1 MVYSILVY
9 NSISLFIL
17 YRHFSQKVCFFMKNT
32 SLKVPFP
39 LYTFINPLNFKQ
51 KNKRLSPQRVVA
63 YLYIPSSKNE
73 SNNNYSS
80 TNSANSLYRSCNSG
94 GKPSSQSSDSE
105 ISTPFKGTNISLAI
119 TLFISSS

>member
-1 MVYSILVY
+1 
-9 NSISLFIL
+9 
-17 YRHFSQKVCFFMKNT
+17 MKNT

-73 SNNNYSS
+73 SNHNYSS
-80 TNSANSLYRSCNSG
+80 TDSASSLYRSCNSG
-94 GKPSSQSSDSE
+94 GKPSAQSAASE
-105 ISTPFKGTNISLAI
+105 TFSPFKGTNISLAI
-119 TLFISSS
+119 ALFISSS

>member
-1 MVYSILVY
+1 MVYSILVH

-17 YRHFSQKVCFFMKNT
+17 YRHFSQKICFFMKNT

-39 LYTFINPLNFKQ
+39 LYTFINPLNL
-51 KNKRLSPQRVVA
+51 NKKISDSPQKSSR
-63 YLYIPSSKNE
+63 LYIPSSKNE

-80 TNSANSLYRSCNSG
+80 TNSASSLYRSCNSG
-94 GKPSSQSSDSE
+94 GKPSAQSAASE
-105 ISTPFKGTNISLAI
+105 TFSPFKGTNISLAI